1 VAPIVLAA
9 GFVRQRVLRTLGLLF
24 FFVQLF
30 ATPSRAQTAITWTNL
45 VNTTVTETG
54 VQKTAGCDGC
64 QDAGASSQEQLS
76 TDGYVEFK
84 VGELNTMWMAGLS
97 HGDDDTTYGDI
108 DFGFRFNGA
117 GYADVLEGGSYA
129 GGDTTYAPGDVFRIS
144 LANGRIEYSK
154 NGQYLK
160 ESTHAPQ
167 LPLLLDSSLLSIGA
181 TIHDAVIAI
190 APPPPPGG
198 GFTEKAG
205 SPVLRARFTP
215 SQIQSFLPGGGATG
229 KFTFPAPYN
238 SEAVRL
244 TNATTCANGSDCLWY
259 VGYSYWHNINF
270 HVGSSDMYIFLG
282 TDTNRGGVGP
292 ILLRYDKNADTVQ
305 NLGPLFDQNSPYH
318 FQTGEAWY
326 FSGSQPGKLYAFLV
340 GGTQLRRFDIFT
352 RQFDPVPAID
362 LDSCPRSVCSAHG
375 RYITQPHS
383 SDDDS
388 VHSAT
393 VQDRDFQR
401 IGCVV
406 SKPSGFLYYDTASSD
421 MVFDECHID
430 KSGRWLMLLMNR
442 TDGMRINR
450 IVDTQTGQQ
459 TTIDNV
465 NGALGHLDMGYGYAV
480 GADNFNPLPNA
491 TILLKFPVQSTSRP
505 IGPVVHYNK
514 RWDIAAANHIAHGN
528 AVNAPPESQ
537 YACGSNASTTPDMA
551 DEIVCF
557 SLDANRNTDGSLDV
571 LVVGQVMTD
580 LYASGGGSD
589 DYAKRPKGN
598 LDVTGRY
605 FIWTTN
611 LGGNR
616 LDAFLVKIPA
626 GRGSLDGTTVPPASQ
641 IVDNEGA
648 VWTIGAG
655 QVILRNGVQAGGW
668 QGSQILWKNAS
679 VYVLGT
685 DANWWQWTGNG
696 WLNVG
701 PTTPGGGSTG
711 SATSS
716 DGTTVPT
723 TASQIVDNEGAVWMI
738 GAGQVILR
746 NGVWAAGWQG
756 SQILWKNANVYVL
769 GTDSNWWQWI
779 GNGWLNVGPT
789 TPGGG
794 STGGATSSDGTA
806 VPTMASQIVDNEGA
820 VWTIGSGQVILRN
833 GVWAA
838 GWQGSQILWKNANV
852 FVLGTDANWW
862 QWIGNGWLNVG
873 PTTPAG

>member
-1 VAPIVLAA
+1 MPTPSLRAI
-9 GFVRQRVLRTLGLLF
+9 GFSFILVLLF
-24 FFVQLF
+24 AAQ
-30 ATPSRAQTAITWTNL
+30 SRAQTPITWATL
-45 VNTTVTETG
+45 VNVVVTASDI
-54 VQKTAGCDGC
+54 QKTAGCDGC
-64 QDAGASSQEQLS
+64 QDAGASSQDQLS
-76 TDGYVEFK
+76 TDGYVEFR
-84 VGELNTMWMAGLS
+84 VGELNTLWMAGLS
-97 HGDDDTTYGDI
+97 HGDGDITYPDI

-117 GYADVLEGGSYA
+117 GAADVLEGGAYA
-129 GGDTTYAPGDVFRIS
+129 GGDTTYMPGDVFRIS
-144 LANGRIEYSK
+144 LANGRIQYSK

-160 ESTHAPQ
+160 ESGRVPQ
-167 LPLLLDSSLLSIGA
+167 LPLLLDSSLLSVGA
-181 TIHDAVIAI
+181 TIREAVIAV

-205 SPVLRARFTP
+205 SPALRARFTP
-215 SQIQSFLPGGGATG
+215 SEIQSFLPANGATG

-238 SEAVRL
+238 TEAVRL
-244 TNATTCANGSDCLWY
+244 TNATTCTQGSDCLWY

-270 HVGSSDMYIFLG
+270 HVGSGDMYIFLG

-292 ILLRYDKNADTVQ
+292 ILLRYDKKADTVQ
-305 NLGPLFDQNSPYH
+305 NLGPLFDENSPYH
-318 FQTGEAWY
+318 WQTGEAWY
-326 FSGSQPGKLYAFLV
+326 FSGSQPSKLYAFLV

-352 RQFDPVPAID
+352 RQFDAVPAID
-362 LDSCPRSVCSAHG
+362 LDSCPRSVCPAAA

-383 SDDDS
+383 SDDDT

-393 VQDRDFQR
+393 VQDSDYQR
-401 IGCVV
+401 IGCVI
-406 SKPSGFLYYDTASSD
+406 SRPSGFLYYDTASGG
-421 MVFDECHID
+421 MVFDECNID
-430 KSGRWLMLLMNR
+430 KSGRWLILLMNR
-442 TDGMRINR
+442 TDGTRINR
-450 IVDTQTGQQ
+450 IVDMQSGQQ
-459 TTIDNV
+459 TTIDNA
-465 NGALGHLDMGYGYAV
+465 NGALGHLDTGYGYAV
-480 GADNFNPLPNA
+480 GADNYNPLPNA
-491 TILLKFPVQSTSRP
+491 TILLKFPVQSTARP

-528 AVNAPPESQ
+528 AVNATPESQ
-537 YACGSNASTTPDMA
+537 YACGSNASTTADMA

-616 LDAFLVKIPA
+616 LDAFLVKIP
-626 GRGSLDGTTVPPASQ
+626 GGTPVSLDGTTVPSAPQ

-655 QVILRNGVQAGGW
+655 QVILRNGVQAASGY
-668 QGSQILWKNAS
+668 GSRILWKNAN

-711 SATSS
+711 GGASP

-723 TASQIVDNEGAVWMI
+723 TATQIVDNAGAVWTI

-746 NGVWAAGWQG
+746 NGVQAASGYG
-756 SQILWKNANVYVL
+756 SQVLWKNANVH
-769 GTDSNWWQWI
+769 
-779 GNGWLNVGPT
+779 
-789 TPGGG
+789 
-794 STGGATSSDGTA
+794 
-806 VPTMASQIVDNEGA
+806 
-820 VWTIGSGQVILRN
+820 
-833 GVWAA
+833 
-838 GWQGSQILWKNANV
+838 
-852 FVLGTDANWW
+852 VLGTDANWW
-862 QWIGNGWLNVG
+862 QWTGNGWLNVG
-873 PTTPAG
+873 PTAPGGGGTGGAASPDGTTVPATATQIADDAGAAWTIGAGQVILRNGVQAASGYGSQILWQSSRIYVFGTDSNWYQWNGSGWTHLGPAHP